1 MKWQTVNCRQFFTF
15 VEQVFLMTRKKIQ
28 FLINPISGGKS
39 KKGFEKIARKFL
51 DKEKFDAHFKVTE
64 RVNHASELTKQA
76 IAEEVDLIV
85 AVGGDGTINE
95 IAKELL
101 NTAIPLAIVPEGSG
115 NGLARY
121 LNISSDVSQAI
132 AKINAYQIVTIDS
145 GLINGRAFFNVAGMG
160 FDALISNRFAENMT
174 RGPIGYLKIVLQ
186 EISRYK
192 PQQYKINIDGQLL
205 QREAFMI
212 SLANSPQ
219 YGNNAY
225 IAPGASA
232 HDGLLDVCIIKQFP
246 LIQFPVM
253 IYHLFSRTAHQ
264 SDYVEIIKGKHI
276 TIERSAEGPVH
287 LDGEPLL
294 LKEKLEIEVLPSSL
308 KVVC

>member
-1 MKWQTVNCRQFFTF
+1 MV
-15 VEQVFLMTRKKIQ
+15 KKRIQ

-39 KKGFEKIARKFL
+39 KKTFEKLARKYL
-51 DKEKFDAHFKVTE
+51 DFNLFEAEFITTKHA
-64 RVNHASELTKQA
+64 NHASELTKMA
-76 IAEEVDLIV
+76 LIDNIDLLV

-101 NTAIPLAIVPEGSG
+101 NTSIPLAIVPEGSG

-121 LNISSDVSQAI
+121 LGISTDISQAI
-132 AKINAYQIVTIDS
+132 KKINAFKVIDIDS
-145 GLINGRAFFNVAGMG
+145 GSVNGRAFFNVAGIG
-160 FDALISNRFAENMT
+160 FDALISNRFAENIT
-174 RGPIGYLKIVLQ
+174 RGPVGYLKVVLE
-186 EISRYK
+186 EISKYK
-192 PQQYKINIDGQLL
+192 AQSYKINIDGNSFE
-205 QREAFMI
+205 REAFMI
-212 SLANSPQ
+212 SIANSSQ

-232 HDGLLDVCIIKQFP
+232 DDGLLDVCIIKPFP

-264 SDYVEIIKGKHI
+264 SDYVEIIKGKQI
-276 TIERSAEGPVH
+276 IIERPESGPIH
-287 LDGEPLL
+287 LDGEPLEIC
-294 LKEKLEIEVLPSSL
+294 KKLDIEVLPSSL

>member
-1 MKWQTVNCRQFFTF
+1 
-15 VEQVFLMTRKKIQ
+15 MTKKRIQ

-39 KKGFEKIARKFL
+39 KKGFERLARKYL
-51 DKEKFDAHFKVTE
+51 NDELFDASFTITE
-64 RVNHASELTKQA
+64 RAKHASELTKQA
-76 IAEEVDLIV
+76 VREQVDLVV

-101 NTAIPLAIVPEGSG
+101 NTTTPLAIVPEGSG

-121 LNISSDVSQAI
+121 LGISSEVSQAI
-132 AKINAYQIVTIDS
+132 AKINKGNIITIDS
-145 GLINGRAFFNVAGMG
+145 GLINGKAFFNVAGMG
-160 FDALISNRFAENMT
+160 FDALISDRFAENMT
-174 RGPIGYLKIVLQ
+174 RGPVGYLKIVLK

-192 PQQYKINIDGQLL
+192 PQEYTICIDGKKI

-212 SLANSPQ
+212 SIANSPQ

-225 IAPGASA
+225 IAPGASVD
-232 HDGLLDVCIIKQFP
+232 DGLLDVCIIKQFP

-264 SDYVEIIKGKHI
+264 SDYVEIIKGKQI
-276 TIERSAEGPVH
+276 LIERPRKGPVH
-287 LDGEPLL
+287 LDGEPLTL
-294 LKEKLEIEVLPSSL
+294 DKNLSIEVLPSSL
-308 KVVC
+308 NVVC